1 MDTFTN
7 QEPKITDILTRITKI
22 SKFETYQR
30 QKTPEMDHESGN
42 HQFMVRVEIE
52 TNNDTIP
59 MMASWAKLLE
69 YDNTLTFK
77 TLFNEL
83 MAEYDE
89 PNAYLIR
96 VGDDYFTDMP
106 SWSGYLTQETI
117 FDEESSIRAVSGG
130 VLYTMEAGVP
140 QTFCN
145 DSVYPLL
152 FRINIENE

>member
-1 MDTFTN
+1 MNALTN

-30 QKTPEMDHESGN
+30 QKKPEMDHTSES
-42 HQFMVRVEIE
+42 QPFMVRVEIE

-59 MMASWAKLLE
+59 KIASWTKLLE

-77 TLFNEL
+77 ALFNEL

-96 VGDDYFTDMP
+96 VGNDYFTDMP
-106 SWSGYLTQETI
+106 LWSGYLTQETI
-117 FDEESSIRAVSGG
+117 FDEESSIGAVGGG

-152 FRINIENE
+152 F